1 MNPKKAKKSSAKK
14 TKINKAAKEIV
25 IDGLGVSSGIAIG
38 TVHVR
43 ESGSIAV
50 PEYTVPA
57 SKTADEL
64 KRFDKA
70 LVTARRQIGRLKN
83 KAEKLPAAA
92 SEEMGL
98 LLEAY
103 TQMLG
108 NSRLVRGAIRRIS
121 ENKINAEAAIAD
133 EINDITQGFAQIDD
147 SYIAARLDDIR
158 EVADRVIRALTQAH
172 VRPISTVPKGS
183 VIISEEITPADAA
196 QLDPKRVIG
205 FAAVIGGAQGH
216 TAIMARA
223 LGLPAVLGVAGLK
236 DAARSGDTII
246 VDGEVGRII
255 LNPKPATLA
264 TFESRQFEYRRKQS
278 KFTRLKRQPSITRDG
293 VEISLFANVEL
304 PIEMPQVM
312 MAGAAGIGLLRSEF
326 MYMNR
331 DDLPG
336 EDEQF
341 AMLRDMIKTLSGRTL
356 TVRTLDIGGEKLAQ
370 SLTGDVGQS
379 AQSALGLRGIRLSLA
394 RKDLLETQFAAILR
408 ASALG
413 PIRILLPMVSTTREV
428 KKSREILKKVAKG
441 LKRKKVAMAK
451 TLPPLGVMIE
461 VPSAALTAD
470 ALVAVCDFFA
480 IGSNDLTQYTLAIDR
495 TDEQVAN
502 LYNPLHPSVLRLIEM
517 SISAALKGRIP
528 ISICGEIAGDPRF
541 TALLLGL
548 GVRELSM
555 SAHTIPAVKQRV
567 REIDLSAA
575 SERAGAILAQ
585 SDSGRIAMLL
595 DDFNA
600 LV

>member
-1 MNPKKAKKSSAKK
+1 MNPKSTKNLGNKKSTAKP
-14 TKINKAAKEIV
+14 AKEIV

-38 TVHVR
+38 MVHVR
-43 ESGSIAV
+43 ESGAIAV
-50 PEYTVPA
+50 PEYIVAA
-57 SKTADEL
+57 SKITEEL
-64 KRFDKA
+64 KRFEVA
-70 LVTARRQIGRLKN
+70 LGTARRQVSRLRN
-83 KAEKLPAAA
+83 KANKLPAAA
-92 SEEMGL
+92 AEEMGL

-103 TQMLG
+103 AQMLG
-108 NSRLVRGAIRRIS
+108 DSRLVRGARRRIS
-121 ENKINAEAAIAD
+121 ENRTNAEAAIQA
-133 EINDITQGFAQIDD
+133 EINDITQGFAQLDD

-158 EVADRVIRALTQAH
+158 EVANRITRALTQSH

-183 VIISEEITPADAA
+183 IVISEEVTPADAA
-196 QLDPKRVIG
+196 QLDPKRVVG
-205 FAAVIGGAQGH
+205 FAAVLGGAQGH

-223 LGLPAVLGVAGLK
+223 LGLPAVLGVPGLSAMAK
-236 DAARSGDTII
+236 SGDVII

-255 LNPKPATLA
+255 LNPTPATLA
-264 TFESRQFEYRRKQS
+264 IFESKQFEYRRRQARFS
-278 KFTRLKRQPSITRDG
+278 KMKRQPAVTRDG

-326 MYMNR
+326 MFMNR

-336 EDEQF
+336 EEEQF
-341 AMLRDMIKTLSGRTL
+341 LMLRDIIKTLNGRTL

-370 SLTGDVGQS
+370 SLTEDVGES

-394 RKDLLETQFAAILR
+394 RPDLLETQFAAILR

-428 KKSREILKKVAKG
+428 KKSREILKKVAAS
-441 LKRKKVAMAK
+441 LKRKKITMAK
-451 TLPPLGVMIE
+451 KLPPLGVMIE

-470 ALVAVCDFFA
+470 ALVSVCDFFA

-495 TDEQVAN
+495 TDERVAT

-517 SISAALKGRIP
+517 SVGAALRGRIP
-528 ISICGEIAGDPRF
+528 ISICGEIAGDPRV

-575 SERAGAILAQ
+575 TERASAIMAQ